1 MLSLNSRRKY
11 STGGE
16 FACKSMFRPVRS
28 LKSKMMVVGYQLPLQ
43 VARHDWV

>member
-28 LKSKMMVVGYQLPLQ
+28 LKSSDGGGISASTTGCQT
-43 VARHDWV
+43 